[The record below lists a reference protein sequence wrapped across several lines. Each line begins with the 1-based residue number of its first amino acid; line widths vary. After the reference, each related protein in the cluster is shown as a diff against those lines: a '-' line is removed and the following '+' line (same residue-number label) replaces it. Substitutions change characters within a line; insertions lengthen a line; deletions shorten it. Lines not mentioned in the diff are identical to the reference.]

1 MIKDKIDDLV
11 DILGEAYAE
20 IENTFLIRNNQQ
32 LLKYLDNPT
41 EWKNKQ
47 LENRLKYKK
56 ILVSSAKKQI
66 DLINGK
72 AEKVF
77 LLSYKQIDD
86 EAVKITESE
95 IVAENLPSDVKEQIK
110 AIKEFNAK
118 EILKLANQSLSV
130 YQKQVQI
137 INKVSTPETLYDA
150 VKNQMPKGINNG
162 IKVNYADGKQFSWK
176 AYMEMN
182 LRTTVHQEMTN
193 HQLKVGAKL
202 NQVFY
207 ICNSFGDCAHDHAD
221 YQGKIYYNADSE
233 IGEKEQEYIDQNNIL
248 SMQEVINNEP
258 FLTSRP
264 NCRHEFHAIPTSE
277 VLNMSDDEILEKEN
291 LKFGDYKSANY
302 DKLMEQR
309 KNERQIR
316 KWKLREE
323 NAKKIA
329 QSSGLKDVADVKY
342 ASQKVKEWQ
351 ARQRDLISKNKDV
364 LTRQYE
370 RENAKII
377 VNDLGVRY
385 KYKVEDDKLVKR

>member
-32 LLKYLDNPT
+32 LLKYLDNPK

-56 ILVSSAKKQI
+56 LLVSSAKKQI
-66 DLINGK
+66 DLINSK

-86 EAVKITESE
+86 ESVKITESE

-137 INKVSTPETLYDA
+137 INKVSTPETLYEA

-162 IKVNYADGKQFSWK
+162 FKVNYVDGKQFSWK

-193 HQLKVGAKL
+193 HQVKVGAKL

-207 ICNSFGDCAHDHAD
+207 ICNSFSDCAPDHAD
-221 YQGKIYYNADSE
+221 YQAKIYYNADSE

-364 LTRQYE
+364 LHRQYE

-385 KYKVEDDKLVKR
+385 KYKVQDDKLVKR

>member
-32 LLKYLDNPT
+32 LLKYLENPT
-41 EWKNKQ
+41 AWKNKQ

-56 ILVSSAKKQI
+56 LLVSSAKKQI
-66 DLINGK
+66 DLINSK

-193 HQLKVGAKL
+193 HQIKVGAKL

-258 FLTSRP
+258 YLTSRP

>member
-32 LLKYLDNPT
+32 LLKYLDNPK

-56 ILVSSAKKQI
+56 LLVSSAKKQI

-86 EAVKITESE
+86 ESVKITESE

-137 INKVSTPETLYDA
+137 INKAINDETLYEA

-162 IKVNYADGKQFSWK
+162 FKVNYTNGKQFSWK

-193 HQLKVGAKL
+193 HQIKVGAKL

-207 ICNSFGDCAHDHAD
+207 ICNSFSDCAPDHAD
-221 YQGKIYYNADSE
+221 YQAKIYYNADSD

-277 VLNMSDDEILEKEN
+277 VLNMSEDEILEKEN

-377 VNDLGVRY
+377 VNDLGVSY
-385 KYKVEDDKLVKR
+385 KYKVQDDKLVKR

>member
-32 LLKYLDNPT
+32 LLKYLDNPK

-56 ILVSSAKKQI
+56 LLVSSAKKQI

-86 EAVKITESE
+86 ESVKITESE

-137 INKVSTPETLYDA
+137 INKVSTPETLYEA

-162 IKVNYADGKQFSWK
+162 IKVNYVDGKQFSWK

-193 HQLKVGAKL
+193 HQIKVGAKL

-221 YQGKIYYNADSE
+221 YQGKIYYNADSD
-233 IGEKEQEYIDQNNIL
+233 ISEKEQEYIDQNNIL

-277 VLNMSDDEILEKEN
+277 VLNMSEDEILEKED

-385 KYKVEDDKLVKR
+385 KYKVQDDKLVKR

>member
-32 LLKYLDNPT
+32 LLKYLDNPK

-56 ILVSSAKKQI
+56 LLVSSAKKQI

-137 INKVSTPETLYDA
+137 INKVSTPETLYEA

-162 IKVNYADGKQFSWK
+162 FKVNYTNGKQFSWK

-193 HQLKVGAKL
+193 HQIKFGAKL

-207 ICNSFGDCAHDHAD
+207 ICNSFSDCAPDHAD
-221 YQGKIYYNADSE
+221 FQAKIYYNADSD

-385 KYKVEDDKLVKR
+385 KYKVQDDKLVKR

>member
-32 LLKYLDNPT
+32 LLKYLDNPK

-56 ILVSSAKKQI
+56 LLVSSAKKQI

-137 INKVSTPETLYDA
+137 INKVSTPETLYEA

-162 IKVNYADGKQFSWK
+162 IKVNYVDGKQFSWK

-193 HQLKVGAKL
+193 HQIKVGAKL

-221 YQGKIYYNADSE
+221 YQGKIYYNADSD

-277 VLNMSDDEILEKEN
+277 VLNMSDDEILEKED

-385 KYKVEDDKLVKR
+385 KYKVQDDKLVKR

>member
-32 LLKYLDNPT
+32 LLKYLDNPK

-47 LENRLKYKK
+47 IENRLKYKK
-56 ILVSSAKKQI
+56 LLVSSAKKQI

-162 IKVNYADGKQFSWK
+162 FKVNYVDGKQFSWK

-193 HQLKVGAKL
+193 HQIKVGAKL

-221 YQGKIYYNADSE
+221 YQGKIYYNADSD

-277 VLNMSDDEILEKEN
+277 VLNMSEDEILEKED

-385 KYKVEDDKLVKR
+385 KYKVQDDKLVKR

>member
-41 EWKNKQ
+41 AWKNKQ

-66 DLINGK
+66 DLINSK

-137 INKVSTPETLYDA
+137 INKVSTPETLYEA

-221 YQGKIYYNADSE
+221 YQGKIYYNADSD
-233 IGEKEQEYIDQNNIL
+233 ISEKEQEYIDQNNIL

-258 FLTSRP
+258 YLTSRP

-277 VLNMSDDEILEKEN
+277 VLNMSEDEILEKEN

>member
-32 LLKYLDNPT
+32 LLKYLDNPK

-56 ILVSSAKKQI
+56 LLVSSAKKQI
-66 DLINGK
+66 DLINSK

-86 EAVKITESE
+86 ESVKITESE

-137 INKVSTPETLYDA
+137 INKVSTPETLYEA

-162 IKVNYADGKQFSWK
+162 IKVNYVDSKQFSWK

-193 HQLKVGAKL
+193 HQIKVGAKL

-221 YQGKIYYNADSE
+221 YQGKIYFYTSKKN
-233 IGEKEQEYIDQNNIL
+233 
-248 SMQEVINNEP
+248 QEV
-258 FLTSRP
+258 
-264 NCRHEFHAIPTSE
+264 
-277 VLNMSDDEILEKEN
+277 
-291 LKFGDYKSANY
+291 
-302 DKLMEQR
+302 
-309 KNERQIR
+309 
-316 KWKLREE
+316 
-323 NAKKIA
+323 
-329 QSSGLKDVADVKY
+329 
-342 ASQKVKEWQ
+342 
-351 ARQRDLISKNKDV
+351 
-364 LTRQYE
+364 
-370 RENAKII
+370 
-377 VNDLGVRY
+377 
-385 KYKVEDDKLVKR
+385 

>member
-32 LLKYLDNPT
+32 LLKYLDNPK

-56 ILVSSAKKQI
+56 LLVSSAKKQI
-66 DLINGK
+66 DLINEK

-86 EAVKITESE
+86 ESVKITESE

-137 INKVSTPETLYDA
+137 INKVSTPETLYEA

-162 IKVNYADGKQFSWK
+162 FKVNYNNGKQFSWK

-193 HQLKVGAKL
+193 HQIKVGAKL

-207 ICNSFGDCAHDHAD
+207 ICNSFSDCAPDHAD
-221 YQGKIYYNADSE
+221 YQAKIYYNADSD

-385 KYKVEDDKLVKR
+385 KYKVQDDKLVKR

>member
-32 LLKYLDNPT
+32 LLKYLDNPK

-56 ILVSSAKKQI
+56 LLVSSAKKQI
-66 DLINGK
+66 DLINSK

-86 EAVKITESE
+86 ESVKITESE

-137 INKVSTPETLYDA
+137 INKVSTPETLYEA

-162 IKVNYADGKQFSWK
+162 IKVNYVDGKQFSWK

-277 VLNMSDDEILEKEN
+277 VLNMSDDEILEKED

-364 LTRQYE
+364 LHRQYE

-385 KYKVEDDKLVKR
+385 KYKVQDDKLVKR

>member
-1 MIKDKIDDLV
+1 M
-11 DILGEAYAE
+11 
-20 IENTFLIRNNQQ
+20 
-32 LLKYLDNPT
+32 
-41 EWKNKQ
+41 
-47 LENRLKYKK
+47 
-56 ILVSSAKKQI
+56 LVSSAKKQI
-66 DLINGK
+66 DLINSK

-137 INKVSTPETLYDA
+137 INKVSTPETLYEA

-162 IKVNYADGKQFSWK
+162 IKVNYVDGKQFSWK

-193 HQLKVGAKL
+193 HQIKVGAKL

-221 YQGKIYYNADSE
+221 YQGKIYYNADSD

-248 SMQEVINNEP
+248 SMQEVINGEP

-277 VLNMSDDEILEKEN
+277 VLNMSEDEKLEKED

-385 KYKVEDDKLVKR
+385 KYKVQDDKLVKR

>member
-32 LLKYLDNPT
+32 LLKYLDNPA

-56 ILVSSAKKQI
+56 LLVSSAKKQI
-66 DLINGK
+66 DLINSK

-86 EAVKITESE
+86 ESVKITESE

-118 EILKLANQSLSV
+118 EILKLANQSLRV
-130 YQKQVQI
+130 YQRQVQI
-137 INKVSTPETLYDA
+137 IDNVSTPETLYNA
-150 VKNQMPKGINNG
+150 VKKQMPKGINNG
-162 IKVNYADGKQFSWK
+162 IKVNYIDGKQFSWK

-193 HQLKVGAKL
+193 HQIKVGAKL

-221 YQGKIYYNADSE
+221 YQGKIYYNADSD

-277 VLNMSDDEILEKEN
+277 VLNMSEDEILEKED

-364 LTRQYE
+364 LHRQYE

-385 KYKVEDDKLVKR
+385 KYKVQDDKLVKR

>member
-32 LLKYLDNPT
+32 LLKYLDNPK

-56 ILVSSAKKQI
+56 LLVSSAKKQI
-66 DLINGK
+66 DLINSK

-86 EAVKITESE
+86 ESVKITESE

-137 INKVSTPETLYDA
+137 INKVSTPETLYEA
-150 VKNQMPKGINNG
+150 VKKQMPKGINNG
-162 IKVNYADGKQFSWK
+162 FKVNYVDGKQFSWK

-277 VLNMSDDEILEKEN
+277 VLNMSDDEILEKED

-364 LTRQYE
+364 LHRQYE

-385 KYKVEDDKLVKR
+385 KYKVQDDKLVKR